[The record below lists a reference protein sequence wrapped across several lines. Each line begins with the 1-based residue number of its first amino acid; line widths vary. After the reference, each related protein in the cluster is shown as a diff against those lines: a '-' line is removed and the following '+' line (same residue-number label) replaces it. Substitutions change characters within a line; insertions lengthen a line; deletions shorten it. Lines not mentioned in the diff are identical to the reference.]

1 MNSIGG
7 NVTAQ
12 IQVKTEKGK
21 NRMGERLLTWSTVHS
36 PIGFLDLANGDSNY
50 TYNAKIQESTHV
62 FICDYFPITVT
73 VEQSRMV
80 INNQVYDIQYID
92 DPMGL
97 HDHLEIFLKMVGG
110 Q

>member
-7 NVTAQ
+7 NITAQ
-12 IQVKTEKGK
+12 IQVKTENGK
-21 NRMGERLLTWSTVHS
+21 NRMGEKQLTWSTVYS
-36 PIGFLDLANGDSNY
+36 PIGFLDLTNGDSNY
-50 TYNAKIQESTHV
+50 NYNAKLQESTHI
-62 FICDYFPITVT
+62 FICDYFPINVNA
-73 VEQSRMV
+73 EQSRMV
-80 INNQVYDIQYID
+80 IDNQVYDIKYID